1 MNAIS
6 IKNVTKK
13 YPGFTL
19 GPVDL
24 ELPSGCVMG
33 LVGENG
39 AGKSTTIR
47 LILNAAACGTGEISV
62 LGQSTGVPGFET
74 VKQDLGVVL
83 DEAYFP
89 EVLNAK
95 HVAKIL
101 KNTYKN
107 WDNDAFFA
115 YLTRFSIDA
124 DKKFKDYSRGMRMKL
139 ALASALSHD
148 AKLLILDEATSGL
161 DPMAR
166 EELLELFNEF
176 TREEDRSI
184 LLSSHIVSD
193 LEKVCD
199 YIAFLHQGKLL
210 LCEEKDRLL
219 ERYALVSLPKEQLED
234 LPEDG
239 VVAAETGAYGARALV
254 LRDKVRQDLP
264 FEHTDLEDII
274 LFLAKGSANR

>member
-1 MNAIS
+1 MDAI
-6 IKNVTKK
+6 KLRGVKK
-13 YPGFTL
+13 EYPGFTL
-19 GPVDL
+19 GPIDL
-24 ELPSGCVMG
+24 TLPSGCVMG

-47 LILNAAACGTGEISV
+47 LILNAAACSAGEISV
-62 LGQSTGVPGFET
+62 LGQSIGAPGFKL

-95 HVAKIL
+95 NVGKIMQ
-101 KNTYKN
+101 KTYQN
-107 WDNDAFFA
+107 WDNDAYFA
-115 YLTRFSIDA
+115 YLTRFSIDP
-124 DKKFKDYSRGMRMKL
+124 DKKFRDYSRGMRMKL
-139 ALASALSHD
+139 ALAAALSHG

-176 TREEDRSI
+176 TRAEDHSI

-193 LEKVCD
+193 LEKICD
-199 YIAFLHQGKLL
+199 YIAFIHQGRLV

-219 ERYALVSLPKEQLED
+219 EQYALVSLPNGQLAD
-234 LPEDG
+234 LPEEA
-239 VVAAETGAYGARALV
+239 VVAAEKGVYGARALV
-254 LRDKVRQDLP
+254 LREKVRQELP
-264 FEHTDLEDII
+264 FEHTDLEEII
-274 LFLAKGSANR
+274 LFLAKGSAKQ

>member
-1 MNAIS
+1 MNAIAM
-6 IKNVTKK
+6 KNVTKS

-19 GPVDL
+19 GPLNL
-24 ELPSGCVMG
+24 ELPSGCVLG

-47 LILNAAACGTGEISV
+47 LILNAAACDSGEIAV
-62 LGQSTGVPGFET
+62 LGQDNHSAGFEA
-74 VKQDLGVVL
+74 VKQELGVVL

-95 HVAKIL
+95 SVAKIL

-115 YLTRFSIDA
+115 YLTRFSIDP
-124 DKKFKDYSRGMRMKL
+124 DKKFKAYSRGMRMKL
-139 ALASALSHD
+139 ALACALSHG

-176 TREEDRSI
+176 TREEDHSI

-193 LEKVCD
+193 LEKICD
-199 YIAFLHQGKLL
+199 YIAFLHQGKLV

-219 ERYALVSLPKEQLED
+219 EQYALVSLPQSRLAD
-234 LPEDG
+234 LPEQS
-239 VVAAETGAYGARALV
+239 VVAVQTGAYGVQALV
-254 LRDKVRQDLP
+254 LREAVPQDLP
-264 FEHTDLEDII
+264 FEHTNLEDII
-274 LFLAKGSANR
+274 LFFAKGSAKQ